1 MDITT
6 TLAKLHIEELNAMQ
20 EETLSAILH
29 TDRDVV
35 VLAPTGS
42 GKTLAYLL
50 PIATRLD
57 AKLDEVQAVVIVPSR
72 ELALHG

>member
-35 VLAPTGS
+35 QR
-42 GKTLAYLL
+42 YLL
-50 PIATRLD
+50 F
-57 AKLDEVQAVVIVPSR
+57 S
-72 ELALHG
+72 